1 MQELIREPI
10 NTNLLQRYIDEWLS
24 HVNTTHNWKRLHQ
37 ILSNLLTGVISA
49 TDTHIG
55 STNLTLTSNRLLSGD
70 GNNFSIED
78 LGYFTVISNNDMI
91 FGTSANFNTIGASYY
106 INVTGDYILNL
117 PSATNAPV
125 GAPLL
130 NQTFGVG
137 DVEFAN
143 YGFPTSLSG
152 MDNGKMLVY
161 NSTINQFVTQ
171 SLGVVTNIYNSDGAL
186 SSNRQLTGDEHNLTF
201 GLPDDDLNATSDIPI
216 FTVNAGNI
224 IFNAGAEI
232 QLNTLEGESVLISTA
247 GLGIFTDSI
256 FFGGESLGL
265 PANPTPQMFLVLDGA
280 INTGNLSVST
290 VAEMQTA
297 LGLDAGALT
306 TGQVAFGN
314 ATSDGITGEAA
325 LVWDALNDR
334 LSIGI
339 STGTGKLNFPDAG
352 TTAADGIQFGTGL
365 ANLYRYTANQLVT
378 DGSLIIGEK
387 TSYLNG
393 AGLAV
398 RGNGGVGKVEV
409 YRASDNTTG
418 TYINSYKARG
428 TQLVPVALNTNDEV
442 GLSQYYAYD
451 GTVYNRVGFHGF
463 TTYDAITKQANYI
476 IQPNTDGSG
485 SFKLIPNA
493 SIISAPGSL
502 TGSNNTS
509 AFTIGQ
515 IWNTSGNPTLIKAT
529 VTNTA
534 SGPSALLMDLQ
545 VGLTSMFK
553 VDKAGNV
560 AYLRSTTIGS
570 SASAFAMFPITTVN
584 GTPDSTGTNFQLSS
598 STTTQSATAG
608 AFSIFGS
615 TFAQTSGN
623 QYFNLITSSFGAA
636 AGSASYR
643 PFGLLYTINNSGA
656 QSGTATGI
664 FVNATE
670 TALNSMTHNLMDLQ
684 VGGFSQFKVS
694 NVGFG
699 TFSGGLTLSG
709 TFQTLSSVAN
719 ASFAVRHGNGFQN
732 TTDYS
737 LGGSAG
743 IMGKIA
749 IAGSA
754 SGTATANYSAASFII
769 STLTMN
775 RNTSGT
781 HPIFANAAI
790 RPLTINSAAGTLTNA
805 ATVYIEGAAT
815 GTGIPTNNYALWVD
829 SGASRF
835 DGVVNLAAYTV
846 GTLPTGTR
854 GDKAYVT
861 DALAPTY
868 GAAAVGGGAV
878 IIPVFH
884 NGTTWITA

>member
-297 LGLDAGALT
+297 LGLALT
-306 TGQVAFGN
+306 SGYVAFGN
-314 ATSDGITGEAA
+314 GTGITGEANLFYNA
-325 LVWDALNDR
+325 TDDR
-334 LSIGI
+334 LGVGGTPDRTLHIKASDAVTNAVTYIEKLSHLTSGTAATSFGLGI
-339 STGTGKLNFPDAG
+339 EYELENASGTNRVAATQEFTWSDATNATEDTTYMLKLMTAG
-352 TTAADGIQFGTGL
+352 TLTNTLTLTSAGLLTLTGGIV
-365 ANLYRYTANQLVT
+365 A
-378 DGSLIIGEK
+378 
-387 TSYLNG
+387 NG
-393 AGLAV
+393 AFQTLAASAV
-398 RGNGGVGKVEV
+398 NSCFHVIGSNQGVNNSSTYTFLGANSSYRSAFGG
-409 YRASDNTTG
+409 AATG
-418 TYINSYKARG
+418 S
-428 TQLVPVALNTNDEV
+428 P
-442 GLSQYYAYD
+442 
-451 GTVYNRVGFHGF
+451 
-463 TTYDAITKQANYI
+463 
-476 IQPNTDGSG
+476 
-485 SFKLIPNA
+485 
-493 SIISAPGSL
+493 
-502 TGSNNTS
+502 SNNTNY
-509 AFTIGQ
+509 AAVIINTIG
-515 IWNTSGNPTLIKAT
+515 I
-529 VTNTA
+529 
-534 SGPSALLMDLQ
+534 
-545 VGLTSMFK
+545 
-553 VDKAGNV
+553 NV
-560 AYLRSTTIGS
+560 S
-570 SASAFAMFPITTVN
+570 SS
-584 GTPDSTGTNFQLSS
+584 GTNPLF
-598 STTTQSATAG
+598 T
-608 AFSIFGS
+608 
-615 TFAQTSGN
+615 N
-623 QYFNLITSSFGAA
+623 
-636 AGSASYR
+636 
-643 PFGLLYTINNSGA
+643 
-656 QSGTATGI
+656 
-664 FVNATE
+664 
-670 TALNSMTHNLMDLQ
+670 
-684 VGGFSQFKVS
+684 
-694 NVGFG
+694 
-699 TFSGGLTLSG
+699 
-709 TFQTLSSVAN
+709 
-719 ASFAVRHGNGFQN
+719 FAV
-732 TTDYS
+732 
-737 LGGSAG
+737 
-743 IMGKIA
+743 K
-749 IAGSA
+749 
-754 SGTATANYSAASFII
+754 
-769 STLTMN
+769 
-775 RNTSGT
+775 
-781 HPIFANAAI
+781 
-790 RPLTINSAAGTLTNA
+790 PLTINSAAGTLTNA
-805 ATVYIEGAAT
+805 ATVYIEGPAT
-815 GTGIPTNNYALWVD
+815 GTGIP
-829 SGASRF
+829 
-835 DGVVNLAAYTV
+835 
-846 GTLPTGTR
+846 LPIIM
-854 GDKAYVT
+854 
-861 DALAPTY
+861 LY
-868 GAAAVGGGAV
+868 G
-878 IIPVFH
+878 
-884 NGTTWITA
+884 